1 MKVAVIGAT
10 GMVGSVMLKVLEK
23 RKFPITEL
31 ILVAS
36 ERSIGKKVRFLSKEV
51 TIRSMQEALLKKPT
65 IAIFSAGAETSL
77 EWAQSLQRLALQ

>member
-36 ERSIGKKVRFLSKEV
+36 ERSIGKKVSFFQRI
-51 TIRSMQEALLKKPT
+51 TILSMQEALSKN
-65 IAIFSAGAETSL
+65 
-77 EWAQSLQRLALQ
+77 QRLPSFQQGQKPLWSGPQVCRSWCHGS

>member
-36 ERSIGKKVRFLSKEV
+36 ERSMAKKLVFFQMNLLYFLCKKHF
-51 TIRSMQEALLKKPT
+51 LKN
-65 IAIFSAGAETSL
+65 
-77 EWAQSLQRLALQ
+77 QRLPSFQQGQKPL